1 MPVVVHKSI
10 TVSMKVDQQ
19 GGVGAL
25 QGQLLKVAVKVTGNV
40 PAFVASF
47 EYTEKFIVAPGIA
60 VTIVEFVELVS
71 V

>member
-19 GGVGAL
+19 EGVGAL

-40 PAFVASF
+40 PAFATSF

-60 VTIVEFVELVS
+60 VTIVEVVELVS